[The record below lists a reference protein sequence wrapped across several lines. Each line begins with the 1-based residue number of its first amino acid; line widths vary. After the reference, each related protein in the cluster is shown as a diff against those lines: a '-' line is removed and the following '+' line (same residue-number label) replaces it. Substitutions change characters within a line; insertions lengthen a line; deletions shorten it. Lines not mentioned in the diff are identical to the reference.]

1 MEIGSWTLAA
11 DMQLLAAMRRLTA
24 TSFSSGPTQVLVA
37 MLLVV
42 AIGLCLVH
50 FEPCESDMG
59 DHGLCANL
67 GAVLLIVFTLSIL
80 GQVSWAILEP
90 TCSPYMT
97 PVYPSSPP
105 PKRSPLP

>member
-1 MEIGSWTLAA
+1 
-11 DMQLLAAMRRLTA
+11 MQLVVAMGRLTA
-24 TSFSSGPTQVLVA
+24 VSFSSGPTQVLVA

-50 FEPCESDMG
+50 FEACGSDMG

-80 GQVSWAILEP
+80 GQASWAILDP
-90 TCSPYMT
+90 AYSPYVT
-97 PVYPSSPP
+97 SVSPPSPP
-105 PKRSPLP
+105 PKRSPLS